1 MRRICYFSLVFTSRK
16 FLNFASVFVFLNLIL
31 VSKSFALDR
40 VELVPIKK
48 VTIETN
54 FINIDMTT
62 YNSESPNFP
71 LVIAAKGNNLYVA
84 KRESSSVSFYIKA
97 EEKLIYVKNFNLPKN
112 TESQTYILDI
122 EPYKD
127 KFMVSVVEFYDDVNR
142 CSTMKLYELNSNDNF
157 ISRFTSKPC
166 VGGVSAWSEIAGRIV
181 INERDNL
188 AYVTGGNI
196 LTDLYKNQFPRPGLC
211 CIKGSYEYNMKNTNI
226 FGSVISVN
234 LKTNRSSKIS
244 VGHRGPQGIEF
255 DDAKNIIYETEHGPR
270 GGDELNIIKNNKDY
284 GWPFVTLGREY
295 FSEFTTVDSGFG
307 KAVKTNTHKG
317 YTEPLF
323 SWVPSI
329 APSQLQLVRKN
340 SDFFKYWPND
350 LLISTLKDKSIR
362 RLRLSENGS
371 KVIYD
376 EKIYIGERIRDI
388 EPLDKGFIIS
398 TDSGL
403 LAYLAVSSSLVGGG
417 PFP

>member
-1 MRRICYFSLVFTSRK
+1 MSGYGKFRSFIIVF
-16 FLNFASVFVFLNLIL
+16 FLFTL
-31 VSKSFALDR
+31 SFANASFATD
-40 VELVPIKK
+40 EFEFVPIQK

-54 FINIDMTT
+54 FLNIDMTT
-62 YNSESPNFP
+62 YKSNTLNGPM
-71 LVIAAKGNNLYVA
+71 VIAAKDNNLYVA
-84 KRESSSVSFYIKA
+84 KRESRSVLYFVKA
-97 EEKLIYVKNFNLPKN
+97 EEKVIYVKNLNVPKDS
-112 TESQTYILDI
+112 ESQMYILDI

-127 KFMVSVVEFYDDVNR
+127 KFMVSVVEYFKDVNK
-142 CSTMKLYELNSNDNF
+142 CSKMKLYELNSNNVF
-157 ISRFTSKPC
+157 INRFESKPC
-166 VGGVSAWSEIAGRIV
+166 VGGVGAWSEIAGRIV
-181 INERDNL
+181 VNEKENL

-196 LTDLYKNQFPRPGLC
+196 LTDLYRNQFPRPGLC

-255 DDAKNIIYETEHGPR
+255 DENKNIIYETEHGPR
-270 GGDELNIIKNNKDY
+270 GGDELNIIKNNKNY

-307 KAVKTNTHKG
+307 KAVETNTHKG

-340 SDFFKYWPND
+340 SDFFKYWPHD

-362 RLRLSENGS
+362 RLRLSENSS

-388 EPLDKGFIIS
+388 EQLDKGFIIS

-403 LAYLAVSSSLVGGG
+403 LAYLSVSSSSVGGG
-417 PFP
+417 PFPSMNN

>member
-1 MRRICYFSLVFTSRK
+1 VSGYGKFRSFIIVF
-16 FLNFASVFVFLNLIL
+16 FLFTL
-31 VSKSFALDR
+31 SFANASFATD
-40 VELVPIKK
+40 EFEFVPIQK

-54 FINIDMTT
+54 FLNIDMTT
-62 YNSESPNFP
+62 YKSNTLNGPM
-71 LVIAAKGNNLYVA
+71 VIAAKDNNLYVA
-84 KRESSSVSFYIKA
+84 KRESRSVLYFVKA
-97 EEKLIYVKNFNLPKN
+97 EEKVIYVKNLNVPKDS
-112 TESQTYILDI
+112 ESQMYILDI

-127 KFMVSVVEFYDDVNR
+127 KFMVSVVEYFKDVNK
-142 CSTMKLYELNSNDNF
+142 CSKMKLYELNSNNVF
-157 ISRFTSKPC
+157 INRFESKPC
-166 VGGVSAWSEIAGRIV
+166 VGGVGAWSEIAGRIV
-181 INERDNL
+181 VNEKENL

-196 LTDLYKNQFPRPGLC
+196 LTDLYRNQFPRPGLC

-255 DDAKNIIYETEHGPR
+255 DENKNIIYETEHGPR
-270 GGDELNIIKNNKDY
+270 GGDELNIIKNNKNY

-307 KAVKTNTHKG
+307 KAVETNTHKG

-340 SDFFKYWPND
+340 SDFFKYWPHD

-362 RLRLSENGS
+362 RLRLSENSS

-388 EPLDKGFIIS
+388 EQLDKGFIIS

-403 LAYLAVSSSLVGGG
+403 LAYLSVSSSSVGGG
-417 PFP
+417 PFPSMNN

>member
-1 MRRICYFSLVFTSRK
+1 VSGPGK
-16 FLNFASVFVFLNLIL
+16 FLSFIIVFFLFNSFLANASFASDEF
-31 VSKSFALDR
+31 
-40 VELVPIKK
+40 VPIQK
-48 VTIETN
+48 VAIETN
-54 FINIDMTT
+54 FLNIDMRT
-62 YNSESPNFP
+62 YKSNTLNGPI
-71 LVIAAKGNNLYVA
+71 VIAAKGNNLYVA
-84 KRESSSVSFYIKA
+84 KRESRSVLYFVKA
-97 EEKLIYVKNFNLPKN
+97 EEKLNYVKNFNVPKDP
-112 TESQTYILDI
+112 ESQMYILDA

-127 KFMVSVVEFYDDVNR
+127 KFLVSVVEYFEDASK
-142 CSTMKLYELNSNDNF
+142 CSKMKLYELNSNNVF
-157 ISRFTSKPC
+157 TNRFESKPC
-166 VGGVSAWSEIAGRIV
+166 VGGVGAWSEIAGRIAV
-181 INERDNL
+181 SEKENL

-196 LTDLYKNQFPRPGLC
+196 LTDLYRNQFPRPGLC

-226 FGSVISVN
+226 FGSIISVN

-255 DDAKNIIYETEHGPR
+255 DENKNIIYQTEHGPR

-295 FSEFTTVDSGFG
+295 FSEFTTADSGFG

-317 YTEPLF
+317 YTEPFF

-340 SDFFKYWPND
+340 SDFFKYWPHD

-376 EKIYIGERIRDI
+376 EKINIGERIRDI
-388 EPLDKGFIIS
+388 EQLDKGFIIS

-403 LAYLAVSSSLVGGG
+403 LAYLSVSSSSIGGG
-417 PFP
+417 PFPSTNS

>member
-1 MRRICYFSLVFTSRK
+1 VSGSGKFRSFIIVF
-16 FLNFASVFVFLNLIL
+16 FLFTL
-31 VSKSFALDR
+31 SFANASFATD
-40 VELVPIKK
+40 EFEFVPIQK

-54 FINIDMTT
+54 FLNIDMTT
-62 YNSESPNFP
+62 YKSNTLNGPM
-71 LVIAAKGNNLYVA
+71 VIAAKDNNLYVA
-84 KRESSSVSFYIKA
+84 KRESRSVLYFVKA
-97 EEKLIYVKNFNLPKN
+97 EEKVIYVKNLNVPKDS
-112 TESQTYILDI
+112 ESQMYILDI

-127 KFMVSVVEFYDDVNR
+127 KFMVSVVEYFKDVNK
-142 CSTMKLYELNSNDNF
+142 CSKMKLYELNSNNVF
-157 ISRFTSKPC
+157 INRFESKPC
-166 VGGVSAWSEIAGRIV
+166 VGGVGAWSEIAGRIV
-181 INERDNL
+181 VNEKENL

-196 LTDLYKNQFPRPGLC
+196 LTDLYRNQFPRPGLC

-255 DDAKNIIYETEHGPR
+255 DENKNIIYETEHGPR
-270 GGDELNIIKNNKDY
+270 GGDELNIIKNNKNY

-307 KAVKTNTHKG
+307 KAVETNTHKG

-340 SDFFKYWPND
+340 SDFFKYWPHD

-362 RLRLSENGS
+362 RLRLSENSS

-388 EPLDKGFIIS
+388 EQLDKGFIIS

-403 LAYLAVSSSLVGGG
+403 LAYLSVSSSSVGGG
-417 PFP
+417 PFPSMNN